1 MSILVAALAVLLV
14 WFAAGRWLQARNLWA
29 IPSPDG
35 IYVFWGRKGLPSN
48 APDTMRGWA
57 REYGELFRL
66 RIGWYDWVVVNS
78 PEAFKAIFDK
88 QVRNSA
94 SNICLAKVHDTL
106 IIM

>member
-1 MSILVAALAVLLV
+1 MARLDLLGLTGSTTISTTVITVLIIYFVV
-14 WFAAGRWLQARNLWA
+14 WRWLQARKLWT

-35 IYVFWGRKGLPSN
+35 NSLLWGRRSLPAN
-48 APDTMRGWA
+48 APEVMRTWA

-88 QVRNSA
+88 QV
-94 SNICLAKVHDTL
+94 L
-106 IIM
+106 I